1 MNQGFLAQESKKA
14 HRKNR
19 RLFTILL
26 IIYLTLLAIIVFMVK
41 DKIDFSDYDTKKV
54 VVCISVLSVIMLVS
68 VVTGLIST
76 ILGTTDGKSL
86 ILPFQE
92 NTKKAVG
99 EIIDREVAEG
109 NVLVDEYIEK
119 FTDEKIPY
127 GERVMLIPSY
137 LLLFNSMGRV
147 FAIPREKI
155 YWLCAQAG
163 IKGRSPFAVR
173 LLIFTEKKTFNFMEG
188 MDVGHVEEIAD
199 KLYQYIPNVF
209 SNYDPF
215 SLSYELDK
223 LFDKDREEFVKFYEN
238 EKKKQGAI

>member
-119 FTDEKIPY
+119 FTDEEIPY

-137 LLLFNSMGRV
+137 L
-147 FAIPREKI
+147 
-155 YWLCAQAG
+155 
-163 IKGRSPFAVR
+163 
-173 LLIFTEKKTFNFMEG
+173 
-188 MDVGHVEEIAD
+188 
-199 KLYQYIPNVF
+199 
-209 SNYDPF
+209 
-215 SLSYELDK
+215 
-223 LFDKDREEFVKFYEN
+223 
-238 EKKKQGAI
+238 